1 MRYTSRVSVYQI
13 QAQLPAGQS
22 KTLSNR
28 SHEEAVEIVTEFIQD
43 GTLTSRWG
51 NKTQT
56 RQAYELRIFETED
69 RWDRRKGKLEEFV
82 RGKRNAFPR
91 LEREAKKRLPQKR
104 TRVFV
109 VMPIQ
114 GDRYG
119 TQSEQNVHREY
130 DERFEL
136 INETLQEFGCVSIRI
151 DKESPLGGLVDRI
164 KDEIRRARFVV
175 ADLTDERPSCY
186 FEAGYAEALGKPVI
200 YMASRESIMRP
211 GAETKIHF
219 DIHQNIRLFTNHDQ
233 LADALRNAVERN
245 KDALLAQPEPSDV
258 IPWPLLE
265 IKGWSK

>member
-1 MRYTSRVSVYQI
+1 MSVYQI

-28 SHEEAVEIVTEFIQD
+28 SHEDVLEIVTEFIQD

-56 RQAYELRIFETED
+56 RQAYELRIYETDE
-69 RWDRRKGKLEEFV
+69 RWNRRKGKLEDFV
-82 RGKRNAFPR
+82 RGKRNAFSR
-91 LEREAKKRLPQKR
+91 LEREAKKRLPQRK

-119 TQSEQNVHREY
+119 NQTEQTVHREY
-130 DERFEL
+130 DQRFEV
-136 INETLQEFGCVSIRI
+136 INETLQELGCVSIRI
-151 DKESPLGGLVDRI
+151 DKESPLGGLVERI

-186 FEAGYAEALGKPVI
+186 FEVGYAEALGKPVI
-200 YMASRESIMRP
+200 YTASRESIMNP
-211 GAETKIHF
+211 GQETKIHF
-219 DIHQNIRLFTNHDQ
+219 DIHQNIRFFTNHEQ
-233 LADALRNAVERN
+233 LADELKKAVERN
-245 KDALLAQPEPSDV
+245 RDTLLAPPESPERLT
-258 IPWPLLE
+258 WPMLE
-265 IKGWSK
+265 LATVAWNK

>member
-1 MRYTSRVSVYQI
+1 MSVYQV

-22 KTLSNR
+22 KTLSNKT
-28 SHEEAVEIVTEFIQD
+28 HDEVLEIVTEFIQD

-51 NKTQT
+51 NRTQT
-56 RQAYELRIFETED
+56 RQAYELRVYETED
-69 RWDRRKGKLEEFV
+69 KWDRRRGKLEDFV
-82 RGKRNAFPR
+82 RGKRNAFSR

-119 TQSEQNVHREY
+119 SQSEQNVHREY
-130 DERFEL
+130 DSRFER
-136 INETLQEFGCVSIRI
+136 IGETLQEFGCVSIRI

-200 YMASRESIMRP
+200 YIASRESIMHP
-211 GAETKIHF
+211 GQPTQVHF
-219 DIHQNIRLFTNHDQ
+219 DIHQNIKFFSNHEQ
-233 LADALRNAVERN
+233 LVEELRTAVERN
-245 KDALLAQPEPSDV
+245 KTTLLQTPERGV
-258 IPWPLLE
+258 IYLGATTLLE
-265 IKGWSK
+265 GWEQFQE

>member
-1 MRYTSRVSVYQI
+1 MSVFQI

-28 SHEEAVEIVTEFIQD
+28 SHEDALEIVTEFIQD

-51 NKTQT
+51 NRTQT
-56 RQAYELRIFETED
+56 RQAYELRIFETD
-69 RWDRRKGKLEEFV
+69 DKWDRRKGKLEEFV
-82 RGKRNAFPR
+82 RGKRNAFSR

-104 TRVFV
+104 IRVFV

-119 TQSEQNVHREY
+119 TQSEQSVHKEY
-130 DERFEL
+130 DRRFEL

-151 DKESPLGGLVDRI
+151 DKESPLGGLVERI

-200 YMASRESIMRP
+200 YTASRESILHP
-211 GAETKIHF
+211 GETTRIHF
-219 DIHQNIRLFTNHDQ
+219 DIHQNIRLFTNHEQ
-233 LADALRNAVERN
+233 LVDELRTAVERN
-245 KDALLAQPEPSDV
+245 QKTLLAPREAPELN
-258 IPWPLLE
+258 WPLIE
-265 IKGWSK
+265 FKDFVWEK